1 MKLTIRKRKNK
12 MIQYNEITKTY
23 RARWD
28 YGHNSYYKSLLRNK
42 KSLTKDYKS
51 EEKMPVSIR
60 TSYEKVITEIARLES
75 KYGKPVNIKTRRSFC
90 TRHQW
95 QAVQAEELFKAAY
108 ELEAAGKTIPR
119 LLHAQLNSLS
129 EAPKREDFLEELGFQ
144 FASIGGFHEEVLAN
158 SDYEMFLAQSDA
170 NTDWIINMRI
180 SEKEVRAK
188 AQAICSN
195 KINLDLKNKK
205 YIFTGSFISYTACE
219 DYVKCLE
226 KMALHLKVDGIIT
239 AGPWIKY
246 IFLHK
251 TAGSQKILDS
261 VKSLTSK
268 VPVYAIRSNQE
279 DADLITLLKDIGVTF
294 VNKIEDEKNLFLN
307 HQFGRTSN
315 KDQLQKFRDYHVDKN
330 LFVHCTYVASEPKLV
345 VDHTRFIIGSGSAS
359 YHTPGARIWANSYDS
374 QHINSEKY
382 DEIGGHLLWFDEQ
395 SELYPMQ
402 FYYNEKVKG
411 IFCGGKVYKKQQGF
425 DANLHMIISDG
436 HFSGVHKKGYT
447 AAKQFIKNNRKQIAS
462 FILNGDIFDNAVLC
476 HWNDGNY
483 LKQFKIKEKHKSFIH
498 EVAKTRVMIKE
509 LVNLVTDNGKR
520 KIKLIYK
527 MGNHENSSFKKLES
541 KSIVHFLSNMLDLK
555 PLLEL
560 DKLEFEIVPADKP
573 YFVGQV
579 PILHG
584 HEMQRAQAHR
594 TFGRLVTIGHSH
606 RGSTDAIGVIL
617 PTLEDQDHVEYL
629 TYFKRPWIVGW
640 GVISELQ
647 GVTEKTVNHI
657 VYKDKFVDLDGV
669 KKIEKPE
676 EIVLPK
682 ELTVT
687 YSL

>member
-1 MKLTIRKRKNK
+1 
-12 MIQYNEITKTY
+12 MIQFNKVTKVY
-23 RARWD
+23 RARWN
-28 YGHNSYYKSLLRNK
+28 YGHNSYYKFLLKNK
-42 KSLTKDYKS
+42 KSFLKDYENEDAMPPSARNAYDRLLS
-51 EEKMPVSIR
+51 EIL
-60 TSYEKVITEIARLES
+60 RLET
-75 KYGKPVNIKTRRSFC
+75 KYGKPVNITTRRSFN
-90 TRHQW
+90 TRHHW
-95 QAVQAEELFKAAY
+95 QAVQAEELFKEAY
-108 ELEAAGKTIPR
+108 ELEANGKTIPR
-119 LLHAQLNSLS
+119 MLHAKLNNLV
-129 EAPKREDFLEELGFQ
+129 EAPRREDFLEELGFQ
-144 FASIGGFHEEVLAN
+144 FASIAGFHEEVLVN

-170 NTDWIINMRI
+170 NTDWIANMRI
-180 SEKEVRAK
+180 SEKEVRTKAK
-188 AQAICSN
+188 AICSN
-195 KINLDLKNKK
+195 KINLELKNKK

-219 DYVKCLE
+219 EYIKCLE

-268 VPVYAIRSNQE
+268 VPVYAIRSNKE
-279 DADLITLLKDIGVTF
+279 DADLIPLLKDIGVTF
-294 VNKIEDEKNLFLN
+294 INKIEDDKNLFLN

-330 LFVHCTYVASEPKLV
+330 LYVHCTYVASEPKLV
-345 VDHTRFIIGSGSAS
+345 VDHTRLLIGSGSAS
-359 YHTPGARIWANSYDS
+359 YHTPSARIWANSYDS

-382 DEIGGHLLWFDEQ
+382 DEIGGHLLQFDEQ
-395 SELYPMQ
+395 SEVYPLQ

-411 IFCGGKVYKKQQGF
+411 IFCGGKIYKKTQGY
-425 DANLHMIISDG
+425 DALIHLLVSDG

-447 AAKQFIKNNRKQIAS
+447 AVKQFIKNNYDQIVS
-462 FILNGDIFDNAVLC
+462 LILNGDIFDNAVLC

-483 LKQFKIKEKHKSFIH
+483 SKQFKIKQEHKSFIH
-498 EVAKTRVMIKE
+498 EVAKTRAMIKE
-509 LVNLVTDNGKR
+509 LVDLATNKGQR

-527 MGNHENSSFKKLES
+527 MGNHETSSFKKIES

-560 DKLEFEIVPADKP
+560 DKLQFEIIPPDKP
-573 YFVGQV
+573 FFVGQV

-584 HEMQRAQAHR
+584 HEMQRAQAHK

-606 RGSTDAIGVIL
+606 RGCTDSLGVIL
-617 PTLEDQDHVEYL
+617 PTLEDQDHVEYF
-629 TYFKRPWIVGW
+629 TYFKRPWNVGW
-640 GVISELQ
+640 GVISEFQ
-647 GVTEKTVNHI
+647 GVTEKTVNHL
-657 VYKDKFVDLDGV
+657 VHKDKFVDLNGI
-669 KKIEKPE
+669 KKIDKPE